1 ISILPPEPDPVKESN
16 QQIQSFLDSNLL
28 RFILLIITA
37 GFSSVLVWGS
47 VSLGLDLYRHFFTD
61 QRSAEIL
68 ENPIQPV
75 LVWVGITSVT
85 LLFISVALYYVRELL
100 GLSNGKK
107 ESSDSKPP
115 PYIYLPPL
123 PTPELSLFSTYE
135 SARFSDTFRKQEAGT
150 VDTAILDLP
159 LTIDATVQNAGLI
172 KPVFQK
178 YGTRSSYIFLID
190 ETYTRNLATS
200 WYTYLVEVLR
210 EENVSV
216 THFFYEEIPTTIWGE
231 GRQKMPLESLNLEGR
246 LLILGR
252 SEGMVDHIDGGLFSW
267 AEQILADF
275 PEVGFLTPKS
285 ADQWGYYE
293 LTLAQYGIVAP
304 ANLEGLGSIVDVLNG
319 RQDVEWWEW
328 RDRIDIW
335 DAEDPSPVSLQKDL
349 SHEVFLWLCACAV
362 YPQLEWKLVL
372 KIGEALQET
381 FADLSILLN
390 PQAIGS
396 LMSIRWFQTGKIPD
410 RARAQLIE
418 YLPEKQEHAVR
429 ALLQEIMD
437 QATDVP
443 PEGSLAAHNL
453 QIFQLINQLQ
463 LAKDKDQKEAL
474 QKEIK
479 ELQVE
484 FPVQEDDVLK
494 DEVDKAIQNI
504 PTVNWWSVAVDFFR
518 SYLTRFAQN
527 PEQSEIPLTG
537 LIYTYSNRELE
548 NAAEALYPFF
558 TLPYL
563 KQVSEDYIPTY
574 LQKFSPSSFVQLSG
588 ASESGER
595 QEAIS
600 TFLRIFEKSETAQ
613 ERRLEYLILGGTGMG
628 KTTFLLNLFLAH
640 LKRKQSR
647 EDALEIRF
655 IPLRDPKI
663 FDLIREVPQP
673 RRTILLLD
681 GLDEASGAVQNAQTY
696 ILRILEIT
704 QIFPI
709 VIFSCRTQFFASE
722 QDKLLKVWENTQS
735 AQGISWNKL
744 YLSPLTEKEIYAYID
759 KKYDLLEQGKRTK
772 AQKIIEIA
780 PDSMSRQ
787 MILGYLDEMIEEDLD
802 EAKLIGLFHWI
813 IQRWLGRQAARI
825 PQDRQEQF
833 KEGLWEFSIEATLE
847 MYQNRRMFISSQE
860 IEDLAAR
867 NQFGLSLHEMRTRSL
882 LNCNKE
888 GAFKFAHQSF
898 FEYFLATA
906 AATNRKIVGKFAP
919 KEFPLAQ
926 KFYQEM
932 IDEEIQATFADQK
945 GEVESGRVNGPPKVF
960 ISYSWDS
967 EEHKAWVLALAN
979 RLRQDGVDVIL
990 DQFSLSAGQNLRI
1003 FMEDSV
1009 KKADKIILILTD
1021 EYKRRA
1027 DNREGYEYSLIYSK
1041 IDNESKTKFLL
1052 ILRQGTPRSA
1062 VPVFLRS
1069 FVHVD
1074 MRDEVEP
1081 EQAYEFLLRSVYL
1094 KENAKDISEGMEQK
1108 VETPPISTD
1117 SIIIALAD
1125 DPKSTPNFKKVLL
1138 GAIEDAA
1145 ILNNGEVVVLHL
1157 FSNILSIEDSVA
1169 FKTLDGLVTNMD
1181 EFRQLIQDILED
1193 IQTKT
1198 SSEVIK
1204 ESEQVTQILSSKFL
1218 SRKIHGTIQLLLAIL
1233 DDGNNDASRLLE
1245 RYDIDYDRVRESM
1258 RRGSAKEE
1266 NASSLTSKPAIKSE
1280 EASFD
1285 TIAQEIGD
1293 IRRTLIRKIDQKR
1306 LGIALE
1312 RLEQIIFREFRSAR
1326 ERYSV
1331 EELKGRLSR
1340 LNESDHDYQM
1350 ESNFII
1356 RNTLEII
1363 ERLQEDY
1370 STEFPYPRGPLEPYD
1385 PIVEQF
1391 FQQGGQ
1397 VQFFYSWEAF
1407 DLNNVVRVFQREYL
1421 EEEKVHVV
1429 TLKPR
1434 LRPNAKIVQ
1443 LSFLREL
1450 FAKLNQEPPKSI
1462 QDAYISDI
1470 LASPFLRGFGYEDFV
1485 FIQVSIDEF
1494 DWDKELF
1501 LESVGYLYGSFFNV
1515 ELPESA
1521 PRFFFIIKIDLGK
1534 EDRRLEREIEEVF
1547 SRLEE
1552 VNEIAFAMKSNAID
1566 PFKRLSRPRLR

>member
-1 ISILPPEPDPVKESN
+1 MNESTTYHPPLASFLDYLRKEGFAITTDTYRDVQIVVEQMLPQANLEDMPRLLAPLIATNEEEQQRFFRLYERYFRRKEKQSVPTPISFLPPEPDPVKESN

-123 PTPELSLFSTYE
+123 PTPELSLFATHE

-159 LTIDATVQNAGLI
+159 LTVEATVQNAGLI

-178 YGTRSSYIFLID
+178 YGTRPSYIFLID

-216 THFFYEEIPTTIWGE
+216 SHFFYEEIPTTIWGAD
-231 GRQKMPLESLNLEGR
+231 RQKMTLDSLNLEGR

-252 SEGMVDHIDGGLFSW
+252 SEGMVDHMDGGLFSW
-267 AEQILADF
+267 AEQMLADF
-275 PEVGFLTPKS
+275 PEVGFLTPKA

-319 RQDVEWWEW
+319 RQDIEWWEW
-328 RDRIDIW
+328 RNRIDIW

-372 KIGEALQET
+372 KIGEALQEI

-932 IDEEIQATFADQK
+932 IDEEIQATFKRGTVDNTFEKYQYEDEHTLASEDK
-945 GEVESGRVNGPPKVF
+945 IRPGEVDKLKEEKRFPSRLKLRLEQEIRDSVNSKLSVKLDELRSYISTSSRFWSSFSDLSKRIRAMDETDITEALVESYNKEYEVVKGSILYLLEQLSEKDLYTFDFF
-960 ISYSWDS
+960 ISYVARDFYSYDGPNVA
-967 EEHKAWVLALAN
+967 EQLIQKLELGGAKVWVDKN
-979 RLRQDGVDVIL
+979 EIL
-990 DQFSLSAGQNLRI
+990 VG
-1003 FMEDSV
+1003 
-1009 KKADKIILILTD
+1009 
-1021 EYKRRA
+1021 
-1027 DNREGYEYSLIYSK
+1027 
-1041 IDNESKTKFLL
+1041 ES
-1052 ILRQGTPRSA
+1052 
-1062 VPVFLRS
+1062 
-1069 FVHVD
+1069 
-1074 MRDEVEP
+1074 
-1081 EQAYEFLLRSVYL
+1081 
-1094 KENAKDISEGMEQK
+1094 ISEKINEGIRNARHAVIVISPAYLELDFRSPK
-1108 VETPPISTD
+1108 VRPLFQSQIKDRTQRFIPVYYNLSLE
-1117 SIIIALAD
+1117 
-1125 DPKSTPNFKKVLL
+1125 
-1138 GAIEDAA
+1138 E
-1145 ILNNGEVVVLHL
+1145 ILNNFPLMADYK
-1157 FSNILSIEDSVA
+1157 SIHIS
-1169 FKTLDGLVTNMD
+1169 D
-1181 EFRQLIQDILED
+1181 EE
-1193 IQTKT
+1193 
-1198 SSEVIK
+1198 
-1204 ESEQVTQILSSKFL
+1204 
-1218 SRKIHGTIQLLLAIL
+1218 
-1233 DDGNNDASRLLE
+1233 
-1245 RYDIDYDRVRESM
+1245 
-1258 RRGSAKEE
+1258 
-1266 NASSLTSKPAIKSE
+1266 
-1280 EASFD
+1280 
-1285 TIAQEIGD
+1285 
-1293 IRRTLIRKIDQKR
+1293 
-1306 LGIALE
+1306 
-1312 RLEQIIFREFRSAR
+1312 
-1326 ERYSV
+1326 SV
-1331 EELKGRLSR
+1331 ELAVK
-1340 LNESDHDYQM
+1340 
-1350 ESNFII
+1350 
-1356 RNTLEII
+1356 EI
-1363 ERLQEDY
+1363 
-1370 STEFPYPRGPLEPYD
+1370 T
-1385 PIVEQF
+1385 
-1391 FQQGGQ
+1391 
-1397 VQFFYSWEAF
+1397 
-1407 DLNNVVRVFQREYL
+1407 
-1421 EEEKVHVV
+1421 
-1429 TLKPR
+1429 
-1434 LRPNAKIVQ
+1434 
-1443 LSFLREL
+1443 
-1450 FAKLNQEPPKSI
+1450 
-1462 QDAYISDI
+1462 DAY
-1470 LASPFLRGFGYEDFV
+1470 L
-1485 FIQVSIDEF
+1485 
-1494 DWDKELF
+1494 
-1501 LESVGYLYGSFFNV
+1501 
-1515 ELPESA
+1515 
-1521 PRFFFIIKIDLGK
+1521 
-1534 EDRRLEREIEEVF
+1534 
-1547 SRLEE
+1547 
-1552 VNEIAFAMKSNAID
+1552 
-1566 PFKRLSRPRLR
+1566 